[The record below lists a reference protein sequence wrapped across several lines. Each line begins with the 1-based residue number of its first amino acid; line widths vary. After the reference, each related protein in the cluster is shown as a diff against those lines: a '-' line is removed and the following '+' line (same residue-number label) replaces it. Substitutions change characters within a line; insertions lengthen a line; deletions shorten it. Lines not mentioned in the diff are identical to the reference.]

1 MSQPRP
7 AASAS
12 TNVFLVQ
19 FLNLGNQEKS
29 QITRE
34 KKFLMTVRNKKVNKL
49 QLKSKSKI
57 FDKFKVRY
65 FIFILDN
72 LHFYHF

>member
-12 TNVFLVQ
+12 TNVFLVP

-34 KKFLMTVRNKKVNKL
+34 KKISHDS
-49 QLKSKSKI
+49 QEQKSKQITISDKAFSPRPRANSKT
-57 FDKFKVRY
+57 
-65 FIFILDN
+65 
-72 LHFYHF
+72 